1 MILPESREGG
11 LPDPVRYWARRAPR
25 RVALRTAR
33 ESWSYADLDG
43 IVSEAARSLFRGGVE
58 PGAAVSLEVRDP
70 LAVAALLHA
79 THRLGAVALPLGA
92 RLGEEEADRMRTEAG
107 VAERLRGLT
116 LVLPEPAESDPDPG
130 GRGDNFWRRP
140 GGPAAICFTSGT
152 SGDPRGVLLTH
163 GNFYASARA
172 SATNL
177 GVDPGD
183 LWLACLPLHHVGGL
197 SILTRSAYYGTAVQL
212 QGEFDPEAV
221 DEAVDR
227 GGITLL
233 SLVPPMLE
241 RLLRARRGRAY
252 PPTLRAAL
260 VGGGPCPPPLLAE
273 AASLSLRALPT
284 YGLTETTSQ
293 VTTLPPDEWPDGLAT
308 AGRPLPGIEVE
319 VRDESG
325 RALAPGAEGEIHVRG
340 PVVMAGY
347 LDDRRAGRGS
357 LQDGWLRT
365 GDVGAWDTAGRL
377 VLLDRRVDRVVT
389 GGENV
394 SPAEVERVLSG
405 HPAVADVCVVGV
417 PSGAWGHEVAAAVTL
432 RPGARVTLEE
442 LRAFAASG
450 LSAFKLPRRLRV
462 VDALPRSASGK
473 LLRRVVRDGFRDEVA
488 EENRA

>member
-1 MILPESREGG
+1 
-11 LPDPVRYWARRAPR
+11 
-25 RVALRTAR
+25 
-33 ESWSYADLDG
+33 
-43 IVSEAARSLFRGGVE
+43 
-58 PGAAVSLEVRDP
+58 
-70 LAVAALLHA
+70 
-79 THRLGAVALPLGA
+79 
-92 RLGEEEADRMRTEAG
+92 
-107 VAERLRGLT
+107 
-116 LVLPEPAESDPDPG
+116 
-130 GRGDNFWRRP
+130 
-140 GGPAAICFTSGT
+140 
-152 SGDPRGVLLTH
+152 
-163 GNFYASARA
+163 
-172 SATNL
+172 
-177 GVDPGD
+177 
-183 LWLACLPLHHVGGL
+183 
-197 SILTRSAYYGTAVQL
+197 
-212 QGEFDPEAV
+212 
-221 DEAVDR
+221 
-227 GGITLL
+227 
-233 SLVPPMLE
+233 
-241 RLLRARRGRAY
+241 
-252 PPTLRAAL
+252 
-260 VGGGPCPPPLLAE
+260 
-273 AASLSLRALPT
+273 
-284 YGLTETTSQ
+284 
-293 VTTLPPDEWPDGLAT
+293 
-308 AGRPLPGIEVE
+308 VE